1 MAPDKSLAAEIEA
14 RAGKAQAGLARAYEL
29 IADQYGTW
37 SPEAGT
43 QFTDRGAAEAVEGIR
58 LARELLAEIAA
69 LQSRD
74 GLIAFA
80 RWAIECAFDG
90 QDADGADIQAVALHH
105 GLLSKS
111 PYDPEKHGPSFEA
124 EPGEDWYTLAGP
136 LALAE
141 QEKGDA

>member
-14 RAGKAQAGLARAYEL
+14 VMKKHVRLNGREKWDEPYYSL
-29 IADQYGTW
+29 IGF
-37 SPEAGT
+37 PEA
-43 QFTDRGAAEAVEGIR
+43 A
-58 LARELLAEIAA
+58 AEIAA

-111 PYDPEKHGPSFEA
+111 PYDPEKHGPTFEA
-124 EPGEDWYTLAGP
+124 EPGDDWYTLAGP
-136 LALAE
+136 LADAALAE

>member
-1 MAPDKSLAAEIEA
+1 MGDATKSLAAEIGAVLAA
-14 RAGKAQAGLARAYEL
+14 RVKVIRIRGQRVRFVEDIPALA
-29 IADQYGTW
+29 
-37 SPEAGT
+37 
-43 QFTDRGAAEAVEGIR
+43 
-58 LARELLAEIAA
+58 AEIAA

-111 PYDPEKHGPSFEA
+111 PYDPEKHGPTFEA
-124 EPGEDWYTLAGP
+124 EPGDDWYTLAGP
-136 LALAE
+136 LALPLQPEGERNA
-141 QEKGDA
+141 

>member
-1 MAPDKSLAAEIEA
+1 MAPDKSLAAEIKAVSERERA
-14 RAGKAQAGLARAYEL
+14 RLVEWLAYHSTPTGSTIDREMTADAL
-29 IADQYGTW
+29 MADFIA
-37 SPEAGT
+37 P
-43 QFTDRGAAEAVEGIR
+43 R
-58 LARELLAEIAA
+58 LAEIAA

-111 PYDPEKHGPSFEA
+111 PYDPEKHGPTFEA
-124 EPGEDWYTLAGP
+124 EPGDDWYMLAGP
-136 LALAE
+136 LALPLQPEGERNA
-141 QEKGDA
+141 